1 MNGATAFNKQAIAK
15 FVNNLEPFLKI
26 DPARIYNIDETGIST
41 VAKLPKFLGKC
52 SKRIEV

>member
-52 SKRIEV
+52 RKRIEV